1 MENVQSIWENLLTRL
16 KHIFTPSIYELY
28 IVPAKPISFYQNTF
42 IISVNQAIKPHWD
55 QFLTNSIT
63 QILSDTY
70 PQVSIVV
77 QTDIET
83 IPAIH
88 EKPLLSNKS
97 SIKLNSKYTFDN
109 FVVGEGN
116 RMAHAAAL
124 AVSDSPGNFYNPL
137 FIYGGPGL
145 GKTHL
150 MHAIGNSILQNNP
163 HSNIR
168 YITSE
173 DFVNEFTTAIRH
185 GAMEEFK
192 NNYRQADLLLVDDI
206 QFLAGKE
213 QTLDEFFHTFNALH
227 ATGKQIV
234 LTSDRLATE
243 IPELPARLVSRFS
256 SGLSSDIT
264 PPDLETR
271 TAILRKKAISN
282 QINIPDDTL
291 NYIASYVNSN
301 VRVLE
306 AALTRVNFYAI
317 TKRQE
322 ISTSLAAEALKS
334 LGSSDNTKIIS
345 IFDIQNEVCKLFN
358 ITIDQLKGKQR
369 NKEIVIPRQI
379 AMYLARELTSSSLP
393 KISHAFNKKDH
404 TTVMHACLKIEGI
417 LNEKSDI
424 LLIQQIN
431 QLKNNIK

>member
-1 MENVQSIWENLLTRL
+1 MENVQYLWEALLTKL
-16 KHIFTPSIYELY
+16 QSIFTPSIFDAY
-28 IVPAKPISFYQNTF
+28 IVPVRPISFYQNTL
-42 IISVNQAIKPHWD
+42 ILSVNSLIKTHWD
-55 QFLTNSIT
+55 SFLTNSIT
-63 QILSDTY
+63 QILSESY
-70 PQVSIVV
+70 PNVTVIVQEEIQPIQPIINTRV
-77 QTDIET
+77 AQT
-83 IPAIH
+83 PM
-88 EKPLLSNKS
+88 
-97 SIKLNSKYTFDN
+97 KLNPKFTFDN
-109 FVVGEGN
+109 FIVGEGN

-124 AVSDSPGNFYNPL
+124 AVTDSPGNFYNPL
-137 FIYGGPGL
+137 FIYGGSGL

-150 MHAIGNSILQNNP
+150 MHAIGNTILQNNP
-163 HSNIR
+163 NAIIR
-168 YITSE
+168 YVTSE

-213 QTLDEFFHTFNALH
+213 QTLDEFFHTFNTLH
-227 ATGKQIV
+227 ASGKQIV

-282 QINIPDDTL
+282 HINIPDDTL
-291 NYIASYVNSN
+291 NYIAGHVNSN
-301 VRVLE
+301 VRELE

-317 TKRQE
+317 TKRQD
-322 ISTSLAAEALKS
+322 ISTSLAAEALQS
-334 LGSSDNTKIIS
+334 LVANEQTKIIS
-345 IFDIQNEVCKLFN
+345 ITDIQNEVCKLFN
-358 ITIDQLKGKQR
+358 VTIEQLKGKQR

-379 AMYLARELTSSSLP
+379 AMYLSREMTNNSLP

-404 TTVMHACLKIEGI
+404 TTVMHACLKIEGLI
-417 LNEKSDI
+417 QEKSDLI
-424 LLIQQIN
+424 LIQQIN
-431 QLKNNIK
+431 QLKAKLK